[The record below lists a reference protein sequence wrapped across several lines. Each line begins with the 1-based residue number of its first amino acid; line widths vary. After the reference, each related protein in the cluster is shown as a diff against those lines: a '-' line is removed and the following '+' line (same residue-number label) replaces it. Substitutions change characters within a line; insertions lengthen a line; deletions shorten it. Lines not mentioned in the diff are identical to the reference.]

1 MRLSDFVP
9 NDAPITVD
17 AKLMERNAKAASA
30 TMDWKRTKILSTDNP
45 VGVDPFRETSR
56 KIARNY
62 LHDALDELI
71 DSESDAKPES
81 DSEEEPAEESGQR
94 AQGGVCGKGI
104 GDGRT
109 FACDH
114 GSLNGVRAY
123 ENTQRKLRARVL

>member
-30 TMDWKRTKILSTDNP
+30 TVDWKRTKILSTNDP
-45 VGVDPFRETSR
+45 VGVDPFKQASR

-71 DSESDAKPES
+71 DSESDAEPES
-81 DSEEEPAEESGQR
+81 DSEEEPAEESAQ
-94 AQGGVCGKGI
+94 AQGGVCGRTT

-114 GSLNGVRAY
+114 GALDGVREY
-123 ENTQRKLRARVL
+123 EKTQRKLRSRVV